1 MANKIIGRTDT
12 SGAVSLGS
20 ITSNSK
26 RPILL
31 IGQGVDEKKEVI
43 FKINGTKDAIAHFG
57 ETSPFVEIVKAL
69 VLNGVK
75 VLEGMN
81 IGTVGTSV
89 AGTDEEFGDGDTPS
103 PGTPAVTYDYPTIDK
118 AYAAAYEK
126 SLVDK
131 EIMIIILDT
140 DSADARKDL
149 AVHLKTAENAD
160 IYRYAVVGVPKT
172 ITDIENV
179 QDMVTKI
186 NSDRIFVPFPNLL
199 NTDGELL
206 DGTFTAA
213 ALAAVLNT
221 QTDDPAL
228 PTNSIAITGF
238 GGVSIQFLESD
249 LKTMA
254 DSGICAFFNE
264 DGVAT
269 TWQNVTTAQKE
280 KGDFSI
286 WHDATTRL
294 IADNVLATV
303 LAKLKANYRRTKNIT
318 RVLDSI
324 RGDIIAI
331 LENKLALEIIEEFDE
346 ELCTVVKD
354 PEDRYGALADF
365 EYKVVSPLYTIT
377 VTQHIKI

>member
-69 VLNGVK
+69 VLNGVR

-81 IGTVGTSV
+81 IGTVGTS
-89 AGTDEEFGDGDTPS
+89 GEST
-103 PGTPAVTYDYPTIDK
+103 TYDYPTIDK

-172 ITDIENV
+172 ITDIEDV
-179 QDMVTKI
+179 QDMVTRI

-228 PTNSIAITGF
+228 PTNSIAVTGF
-238 GGVSIQFLESD
+238 GGVNTQFLESD

-254 DSGICAFFNE
+254 DSGICALFNE

-303 LAKLKANYRRTKNIT
+303 LAKLKANYRRTKNIV